1 MSTVLFKRGNTADMN
16 DTAITDG
23 LLYFNEENHKI
34 YMDNGTER
42 LQYGGDTEL
51 IDNPA
56 EATLTNAFSSRGS
69 LDLFA
74 QKTTVVDSK
83 ASALSVT
90 QQYIPLGC
98 LAFKEA
104 LGTATTVGIG
114 DGTVSGGLIA
124 VNNKA
129 NAAQNGVNS
138 LVSQLQVSGVN
149 FYFDYKNGEYGWNS
163 SSARGAGTFH
173 PFKRAARLECWV
185 TDTSFQGGIN
195 FHSTS
200 CDWYANVAQ
209 GGWYYIGSAISSA
222 SDGAWKWARPA
233 SCGCEYDSGG
243 NIHVWYNSG
252 NWYGTDQE
260 GSGTVTVWVKNFF
273 AKAYVV

>member
-23 LLYFNEENHKI
+23 LLYFNEENYKI

-51 IDNPA
+51 IANPA
-56 EATLTNAFSSRGS
+56 EATLTNAFSARGS

-98 LAFKEA
+98 LAFKETI
-104 LGTATTVGIG
+104 GTTSTTGIG
-114 DGTVSGGLIA
+114 DGTLSNGLVA

-129 NAAQNGVNS
+129 NTAQNGVNN

-149 FYFDYKNGEYGWNS
+149 FYFDYKNGMYGWNS

-173 PFKRAARLECWV
+173 PFRQNLTTVYLGGAGSYNISAYLSYNYVLYYTVASISLQFSYGDGTGPRSASGGATGL
-185 TDTSFQGGIN
+185 SGGGIVN
-195 FHSTS
+195 SGGTATF
-200 CDWYANVAQ
+200 YAPQYSFN
-209 GGWYYIGSAISSA
+209 SDPSSSA
-222 SDGAWKWARPA
+222 HNV
-233 SCGCEYDSGG
+233 Y
-243 NIHVWYNSG
+243 
-252 NWYGTDQE
+252 
-260 GSGTVTVWVKNFF
+260 GSGVCNINCYI
-273 AKAYVV
+273 AYC